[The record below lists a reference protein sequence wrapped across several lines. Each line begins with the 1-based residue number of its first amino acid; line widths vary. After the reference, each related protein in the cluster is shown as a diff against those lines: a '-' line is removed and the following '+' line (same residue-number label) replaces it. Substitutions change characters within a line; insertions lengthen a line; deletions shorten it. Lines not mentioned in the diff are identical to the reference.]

1 MCSPACGGAKPFP
14 NLRAEMGLEHL
25 RFQNYNFCMTKNS
38 DQTTTHTKTGRS
50 AKTGRFVPLK
60 DGRKLVA
67 PPSGGKFT
75 KRQIKHAVRTVL
87 AARRD
92 KAAAG

>member
-1 MCSPACGGAKPFP
+1 MALEPFRLWDYI
-14 NLRAEMGLEHL
+14 LRMVKK
-25 RFQNYNFCMTKNS
+25 T
-38 DQTTTHTKTGRS
+38 DQTTTPTKIGRS
-50 AKTGRFVPLK
+50 AKTKGFVPLK

-75 KRQIKHAVRTVL
+75 KRQIKHAVRTVVS
-87 AARRD
+87 ARRD